1 MMELLGWPMY
11 NLSPVVVPRDRLY
24 YGQWSYCI
32 TWNFPF
38 AQLLR
43 SLDLQIMD
51 RAIHWRNSYYKD
63 KITQTQRVELYQ
75 AVDYLKSRPNPYRK
89 VVCSNTIWFYT
100 NTPNDFADIDSI
112 KTGQLV
118 STVVIDVCLPVNTLL
133 RKNPT
138 HKFRTY
144 FQEDR
149 LDSTR
154 RENLKKYFITR
165 ANTFRLS
172 PSFDK
177 MVYSKQLWTFNHY
190 FVDHNDPGDALLI
203 QLVCP
208 GIIRKTMLIQAK

>member
-1 MMELLGWPMY
+1 MMELLGWLMY
-11 NLSPVVVPRDRLY
+11 NLTPVVVPRDRLY

-63 KITQTQRVELYQ
+63 KVAQPQRAELYR

-89 VVCSNTIWFYT
+89 VVSSNTIWFYT

-118 STVVIDVCLPVNTLL
+118 STVVIDVCLPLNTLL

-144 FQEDR
+144 FQGKS
-149 LDSTR
+149 LDKIRQET
-154 RENLKKYFITR
+154 LKRYFITR
-165 ANTFRLS
+165 AGTFRLS
-172 PSFDK
+172 PSFEQ
-177 MVYSKQLWTFNHY
+177 MVHSPRSWIADHF
-190 FVDHNDPGDALLI
+190 FVDHDDQRDAFLI
-203 QLVCP
+203 NIACP
-208 GIIRKTMLIQAK
+208 GIIRKTMPIQAK